1 VRQPLRRWVKL
12 ALILLGGLALLGVGA
27 ALGVSVAEEN
37 DGFCA
42 TCHLNPERTYVE
54 RARTVEQVYAVAQG
68 QGLAGDALWQ
78 TGREAARDLA
88 SAHRATALN
97 CVACHRGDNGPSDRL
112 TALTLGARNTLLYLS
127 GQFDP
132 DHSGLAR
139 PDLVEDSCLRCHVDE
154 PILGG
159 VDAGEENR
167 VTVDS
172 FDNHFHSYLF
182 DVEYVAQVSIGCLDC
197 HASHIEIPPIIPYF
211 IDEEGVVLPACVR
224 CHIDVQKGPVDL

>member
-1 VRQPLRRWVKL
+1 VRKPLRRWAKS
-12 ALILLGGLALLGVGA
+12 ALIILGGLALLGVGA
-27 ALGVSVAEEN
+27 AMGVSVAEEK

-54 RARTVEQVYAVAQG
+54 RARTVEQVYGVAKE

-88 SAHRATALN
+88 SAHRAAALD
-97 CVACHRGDNGPSDRL
+97 CVACHRGDNGPGDRL

-132 DHSGLAR
+132 DHSGVAR
-139 PDLVEDSCLRCHVDE
+139 PNLVKSSCLRCHVDE
-154 PILGG
+154 PALGG
-159 VDAGEENR
+159 VNAGQENPVLVDSFENHFHAYLFDAAYVEQ
-167 VTVDS
+167 VTVD
-172 FDNHFHSYLF
+172 
-182 DVEYVAQVSIGCLDC
+182 CLDC
-197 HASHIEIPPIIPYF
+197 HASHMEIPPIIPYF
-211 IDEEGVVLPACVR
+211 IDEEGVVLPACVQ